1 MRLTEALS
9 MLAVTVAVAV
19 PAAAGGVAAS
29 LRGHWTVDNLAAVE
43 AMAPPFY
50 KAATPEKQKE
60 IREDMMKRMPDMS
73 VEFTAT
79 TAAMKAGQEA
89 PQVASYKVTRSEK
102 NTVWLDLVPQE
113 KSGPASKAQ
122 KYSLEFV
129 DADTVKMLREGD
141 PAALLLKR
149 QK

>member
-9 MLAVTVAVAV
+9 MLAV
-19 PAAAGGVAAS
+19 
-29 LRGHWTVDNLAAVE
+29 
-43 AMAPPFY
+43 
-50 KAATPEKQKE
+50 
-60 IREDMMKRMPDMS
+60 S

-79 TAAMKAGQEA
+79 TAAMKAGQDA

-113 KSGPASKAQ
+113 KSGSAPKAQ